1 VKLPE
6 FHIEQVEDLTL
17 VATEPLA
24 SMYTLSP
31 FVWET
36 RGFDVLLRAV
46 NRSANP
52 TEKVARVYHG
62 VSSDGLTFSMSERP
76 AIAPGPAEEDR
87 DGCEDPTAVLHGGDI
102 FVFYTGWNQR
112 LQRGELMLAKGRH
125 PDQLRKVKVAL
136 PTSSRWKNPKEA
148 TVVRQDDGLWRMFF
162 EYASGGASRIGVGT
176 SSDLLA
182 EWEVDAALLQVRSGS
197 WDSWHLSPGP
207 VVRYEGLPL
216 MFYNGATKDA
226 KWRIA
231 WAVFNETYTRVLGR
245 SQDALIIPPPP
256 QSDET
261 DIAFAA
267 SAVEVNGKFWLYYS
281 VADQKMKRATLSV
294 S

>member
-1 VKLPE
+1 MKLPE

>member
-1 VKLPE
+1 MKLPD
-6 FHIEQVEDLTL
+6 FHVENIEDVTL
-17 VATEPLA
+17 VATDPLA

-31 FVWET
+31 FVWRT
-36 RGFDVLLRAV
+36 GGFDVLLRAV

-62 VSSDGLTFSMSERP
+62 ISSDGLTFSMKDQP
-76 AIAPGPAEEDR
+76 AIAPGPGEEDH
-87 DGCEDPTAVLHGGDI
+87 DGCEDPTAVLHEGDI
-102 FVFYTGWNQR
+102 FVFYTGWNQT
-112 LQRGELMLAKGRH
+112 LERGALMLAKGH
-125 PDQLRKVKVAL
+125 DPGQLRKLKVAV

-148 TVVRQDDGLWRMFF
+148 TVVQQEDGLWRMFF
-162 EYASGGASRIGVGT
+162 EYATGGASRLGVGI
-176 SSDLLA
+176 SADL
-182 EWEVDAALLQVRSGS
+182 EGPWELDAASLQVRPGR

-207 VVRYEGLPL
+207 VVNYEGLPV

-231 WAVFNETYTRVLGR
+231 WALFDQTYAQVLGR
-245 SQDALIIPPPP
+245 SEDALIIPPPP
-256 QSDET
+256 QGDDA

-281 VADQKMKRATLSV
+281 IADQKMKRAILTV
-294 S
+294 R

>member
-1 VKLPE
+1 MKLPE
-6 FHIEQVEDLTL
+6 FHIEQVEDLSL

-136 PTSSRWKNPKEA
+136 PTSSRWTNPKEA

-162 EYASGGASRIGVGT
+162 EYATGGASRIGVGT
-176 SSDLLA
+176 SRDLLG
-182 EWEVDAALLQVRSGS
+182 EWEVDAASLQVRPGT

-207 VVRYEGLPL
+207 VVRYDGLPL

-231 WAVFNETYTRVLGR
+231 WAVFNETYARVLGR

>member
-1 VKLPE
+1 MKLPE
-6 FHIEQVEDLTL
+6 FHIEKVEDLTL
-17 VATEPLA
+17 VASEPLA

-31 FVWET
+31 FVRPMRE
-36 RGFDVLLRAV
+36 FEVLLRAV

-62 VSSDGLTFSMSERP
+62 VSSDGLTFSMGEQP
-76 AIAPGPAEEDR
+76 AIAPGPAEEDC
-87 DGCEDPTAVLHGGDI
+87 DGCEDPTAVLHDGDI

-112 LQRGELMLAKGRH
+112 LQRGQLMLARGHR
-125 PDQLRKVKVAL
+125 PDQLHKVKVAL

-162 EYASGGASRIGVGT
+162 EYAAGGASRIGVAT
-176 SSDLLA
+176 SHDLLGA
-182 EWEVDAALLQVRSGS
+182 WEVDAASLQVRSGS
-197 WDSWHLSPGP
+197 WDNWHLSPGP
-207 VVRYEGLPL
+207 VVKHEGLPL

-245 SQDALIIPPPP
+245 SKDALIIPPPP

-281 VADQKMKRATLSV
+281 VADQKMKRATLTV